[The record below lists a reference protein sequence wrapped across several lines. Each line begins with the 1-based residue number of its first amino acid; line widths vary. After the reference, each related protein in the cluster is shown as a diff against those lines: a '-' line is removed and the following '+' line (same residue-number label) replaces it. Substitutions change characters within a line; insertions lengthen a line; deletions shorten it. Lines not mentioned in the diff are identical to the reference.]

1 MNFITFLEVNGLKQK
16 DLAQFL
22 GVSEPSVSSYVS
34 GKTTPSPD
42 KLKKIMDN
50 PVWDTSALVDDAPLN
65 DAQIELTKLRQI
77 VKSLSDQVKRLEEQ
91 NGKYWAL
98 IEKLTAK

>member
-34 GKTTPSPD
+34 GKSVPSPD
-42 KLKKIMDN
+42 KLKKIIDN
-50 PVWDTSALVDDAPLN
+50 PAWDTSALTEDSPLN
-65 DAQIELTKLRQI
+65 DPLIEITKL
-77 VKSLSDQVKRLEEQ
+77 KSLIKSLNEQNARLEEQ
-91 NGKYWAL
+91 NARYWAL
-98 IEKLTAK
+98 IEKLTSK

>member
-22 GVSEPSVSSYVS
+22 GVSEPSVSAYVS

-42 KLKKIMDN
+42 KLKKILDN
-50 PVWDTSALVDDAPLN
+50 PAWDTSALSDEDPVKDV
-65 DAQIELTKLRQI
+65 QTELVRLQQLIKMLEEQN
-77 VKSLSDQVKRLEEQ
+77 KRLEEQ
-91 NGKYWAL
+91 NQKFWAL
-98 IEKLTAK
+98 IEKLSDK